1 MLHKESIKK
10 RYLEYKLLIQNFSY
24 LGLLQIFSLLFPMIT
39 FPYLIRTL
47 GKEIYGLIVYSQTII
62 GYFVIVI
69 NFGFNIS
76 ATKDISVNRN
86 DKNKLDEIVSSVLII
101 KVLLCIISFIVLALL
116 VLWINE
122 LKKYYILYF
131 LTMGLALFEAIFPV
145 WYFQGIEDMKYIT
158 VINIISRGIYTI
170 LIFVVVKSSTDYL
183 LVPLLSGIGLLVG
196 GIVSLYIIFQKK
208 GIKFSFQKKQT
219 VFHYFNDSL
228 PFFFS
233 RATSVIISKTNTL
246 LIGSYLNYT
255 TVAYYDFGLK
265 ISEICKIPS
274 NILNQ
279 TVYPSVSKSKDM
291 NFVVK
296 ITKLSLFLS
305 ILSYLF
311 VLIFDHFI
319 INVLGGKQMLPS
331 KYLIHIINLTTPI
344 AGISYFLGNTMLV
357 VMGYFKK
364 FNLSVIYE
372 SIFYIILTLALIMT
386 NNVGPYYLAVVIVLS
401 SIYEMG
407 YRYYY
412 TKKYRIL

>member
-1 MLHKESIKK
+1 MVYKEFIKNK
-10 RYLEYKLLIQNFSY
+10 YLEYKLLINNFSY
-24 LGLLQIFSLLFPMIT
+24 LGLLQVFSLIFPMIT
-39 FPYLIRTL
+39 FPYLIRVL
-47 GKEIYGLIVYSQTII
+47 GKELYGLIIYSQTII

-76 ATKDISVNRN
+76 ATKDISVNRS
-86 DKNKLDEIVSSVLII
+86 DKNKVNEIVSSVLII
-101 KVLLCIISFIVLALL
+101 KVLLCVLSFIILILL

-122 LKKYYILYF
+122 LKKYYCLYF

-158 VINIISRGIYTI
+158 LINIISRSIYTV
-170 LIFVVVKSSTDYL
+170 LIFLVVKSSTDYL
-183 LVPLLSGIGLLVG
+183 LVPLLSGLGLLVG
-196 GIVSLYIIFQKK
+196 GIFSLHIIFKKK
-208 GIKFSFQKKQT
+208 GIKFTLQKKQT
-219 VFHYFNDSL
+219 VFKYFNDSL

-233 RATSVIISKTNTL
+233 RATSVVISKTNTL
-246 LIGSYLNYT
+246 LIGSYLNYS

-279 TVYPSVSKSKDM
+279 TIYPSVSKSKDM
-291 NFVVK
+291 KFVLK
-296 ITKLSLFLS
+296 MTKLSFLLS
-305 ILSYLF
+305 ILAYLF
-311 VLIFDHFI
+311 VFAFDNII

-331 KYLIHIINLTTPI
+331 KYLIHIINLTTPL

-364 FNLSVIYE
+364 FNLSVVYE
-372 SIFYIILTLALIMT
+372 SIFYIVLTLTLIIT
-386 NNVGPYYLAVVIVLS
+386 NNVGPYYLAAVIVLS
-401 SIYEMG
+401 SIYEMT

-412 TKKYRIL
+412 TKKYKIL